1 MNDPIQRDQ
10 RPNPNPNPQQH
21 ADTVPARDAGS
32 PRDPMAAPAANQA
45 SEAGAAGVILVA
57 ENEENNRLLME
68 QILSMAGYE
77 YVSASNGAEVLSLL
91 ERYPVDVVLLD
102 LSMPVLDGFRTTQ
115 MIRRTPKL
123 ASLPVVAVTG
133 HASRED
139 REEALEA
146 GCTDYLAKPFRTQEL
161 VAVVQ
166 RMLARRNGRA

>member
-1 MNDPIQRDQ
+1 MKQPMQRDEHTAREDPSDDSQ
-10 RPNPNPNPQQH
+10 RW
-21 ADTVPARDAGS
+21 RDAGRDEG
-32 PRDPMAAPAANQA
+32 RDPPAALAENHA
-45 SEAGAAGVILVA
+45 ETSPSAAGVILVA

-68 QILSMAGYE
+68 QILSMAGYQ

-91 ERYPVDVVLLD
+91 ERYSVDVVLLD

-133 HASRED
+133 YASRED

-146 GCTDYLAKPFRTQEL
+146 GCTDLLAKPFRTHEL
-161 VAVVQ
+161 VEVVE
-166 RMLARRNGRA
+166 RMLRLRGEPS

>member
-1 MNDPIQRDQ
+1 MNDPSQRNQ
-10 RPNPNPNPQQH
+10 RP
-21 ADTVPARDAGS
+21 
-32 PRDPMAAPAANQA
+32 DPEQAHEAANAHPRNGGTSPDPSPPPAVNQA
-45 SEAGAAGVILVA
+45 GEVEAAGVILVA

-77 YVSASNGAEVLSLL
+77 YLSASNGAEVLSLL
-91 ERYPVDVVLLD
+91 ARYSVDVVLLD

-115 MIRRTPKL
+115 MIRRTPEL

-161 VAVVQ
+161 VAVVE

>member
-10 RPNPNPNPQQH
+10 RRDPEQ
-21 ADTVPARDAGS
+21 VPDAAVAHQRDAGAS
-32 PRDPMAAPAANQA
+32 PDSSPALAANQA
-45 SEAGAAGVILVA
+45 SEVGAAGVVLVA

-68 QILSMAGYE
+68 QILSMAGFQYL
-77 YVSASNGAEVLSLL
+77 SASNGAEVLSLL

-115 MIRRTPKL
+115 MIRRTPEL

-146 GCTDYLAKPFRTQEL
+146 GCTDYLAKPFRTHEL
-161 VAVVQ
+161 VAVVE
-166 RMLARRNGRA
+166 RMLALRSAET